1 MIFKA
6 QAQPEKMHSL
16 LLDEPRK
23 SWPRRRLGG
32 KKEQNAAPTLSD
44 PSVAWKLLFHK
55 NSLIKINNNKTC

>member
-1 MIFKA
+1 
-6 QAQPEKMHSL
+6 MHSL